1 MEMTYGEASKI
12 LDHVLVKVN
21 SATRIP
27 VKRDDFGTDGN
38 FQHNPYHMNF
48 DGIIV
53 GALSMAVGRKSGFVS
68 YVDCASMCKQ
78 CLHEYRHW
86 QQRHL
91 YLGETHDPGEYG
103 FLAMPFEDGSFCR
116 TMARQMLVAE
126 EFPAYREA
134 NQFCA
139 SYELDAEEY
148 AIRAAPAV
156 LKAAGFPEALIEPC
170 LKIEI
175 DRRYNWYGDRPVA
188 SLGAA
193 AENLRDKKLHLD
205 RIKCPSDY
213 APDDRHPVA
222 TTFLSDVKACAEYE
236 SMGAEEGEKF
246 LFDYVAKHDPK
257 IFGMYPIIRDEMPK
271 LTAVEKL
278 HREAYRLRNG
288 LFDEDQYDGPDGP

>member
-1 MEMTYGEASKI
+1 MEMTYDAAFEIIDNVFDSV
-12 LDHVLVKVN
+12 HR
-21 SATRIP
+21 ATGIP
-27 VKRDDFGTDGN
+27 VKGYERSTNGTLR
-38 FQHNPYHMNF
+38 HNPYHTSA
-48 DGIIV
+48 DSILV
-53 GALSMAVGRKSGFVS
+53 GTYSMDMGCKSGFVS

-91 YLGETHDPGEYG
+91 HLGEKHDPGDYG
-103 FLAMPFEDGSFCR
+103 FLAMPFENDSFCR

-156 LKAAGFPEALIEPC
+156 LKAAGFPEALIDPC
-170 LKIEI
+170 LEIEI
-175 DRRYNWYGDRPVA
+175 ERRYNWYGDRPVA
-188 SLGAA
+188 SLEAA
-193 AENLRDKKLHLD
+193 AENLRDKKLHLV
-205 RIKCPSDY
+205 RIKCPLDY

-222 TTFLSDVKACAEYE
+222 TTFLGDAKACAEYE
-236 SMGAEEGEKF
+236 SMGVEEGERF
-246 LFDYVAKHDPK
+246 LFNYIAKHDPK

-288 LFDEDQYDGPDGP
+288 LFDEDRYDGPDGP